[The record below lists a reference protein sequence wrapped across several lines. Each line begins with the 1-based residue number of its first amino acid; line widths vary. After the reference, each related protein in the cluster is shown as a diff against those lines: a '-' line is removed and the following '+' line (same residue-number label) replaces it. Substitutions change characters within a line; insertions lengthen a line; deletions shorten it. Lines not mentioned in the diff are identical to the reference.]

1 MTEQKITLELT
12 LDELQLLD
20 KYVEKTDDTYSVLM
34 KIKDAYP
41 SQKSPAEEAYKEI
54 YGDYPMGEPF
64 WIVFKKG
71 YEAAEKS
78 KVEPSLINCVLEGN
92 PPNGYSYWDEWFE
105 ELESK
110 GILHNLK
117 ISSKEF
123 NEKVKEP
130 TKPMDEVVERLVKKC
145 EKEIETHKSQPKMT
159 LENEGKFEIVSYNDK
174 CYVRMDYSYDTLWY
188 RSKNTK
194 DLDGNNLIL
203 ITDGETRRLLE
214 GVWFNDVKR
223 GKYD

>member
-12 LDELQLLD
+12 LEELKLLD

-92 PPNGYSYWDEWFE
+92 PPNGYSSWSEWFE
-105 ELESK
+105 ELGSK

-117 ISSKEF
+117 ISSKDFDDKPYCPDEPEHYDEVEWD
-123 NEKVKEP
+123 EKDNP
-130 TKPMDEVVERLVKKC
+130 KPVDEVVERLVKEHQAQKLWN
-145 EKEIETHKSQPKMT
+145 Q
-159 LENEGKFEIVSYNDK
+159 LEELGYSDLHCDEIVDLVEDWIPEYQNASSSQN
-174 CYVRMDYSYDTLWY
+174 V
-188 RSKNTK
+188 NT
-194 DLDGNNLIL
+194 
-203 ITDGETRRLLE
+203 ELLVE
-214 GVWFNDVKR
+214 GFNDAIRKM
-223 GKYD
+223 KEMLS

>member
-1 MTEQKITLELT
+1 MTEKITLELT
-12 LDELQLLD
+12 TEELQLLD

-41 SQKSPAEEAYKEI
+41 SQKSPAEEAYREI

-92 PPNGYSYWDEWFE
+92 PPNGYSYWNEWFR
-105 ELESK
+105 ELGSK

-117 ISSKEF
+117 ISSKEL

-130 TKPMDEVVERLVKKC
+130 TKPMDEVVERLVKKYQAQKLYNRLS
-145 EKEIETHKSQPKMT
+145 EFNYDKEDCDWILGIVEDWIPDEQSSAGSQNVDT
-159 LENEGKFEIVSYNDK
+159 ELLVEG
-174 CYVRMDYSYDTLWY
+174 
-188 RSKNTK
+188 
-194 DLDGNNLIL
+194 
-203 ITDGETRRLLE
+203 
-214 GVWFNDVKR
+214 FNDCVRKMKEMLR
-223 GKYD
+223 

>member
-1 MTEQKITLELT
+1 MTEKITLELT
-12 LDELQLLD
+12 TEELQLLD

-41 SQKSPAEEAYKEI
+41 SQKSPAEEAYREI

-78 KVEPSLINCVLEGN
+78 KVEPSMINCVLEGN
-92 PPNGYSYWDEWFE
+92 PPNGYSCWKEWFK
-105 ELESK
+105 ELGSK

-123 NEKVKEP
+123 KEKVEEP
-130 TKPMDEVVERLVKKC
+130 TKPMDEVVERLLKKYQ
-145 EKEIETHKSQPKMT
+145 EQKLYNRLFEFNYDKEDCDWILGIVEDWIPDEQSSEGSQNVN
-159 LENEGKFEIVSYNDK
+159 NE
-174 CYVRMDYSYDTLWY
+174 
-188 RSKNTK
+188 
-194 DLDGNNLIL
+194 
-203 ITDGETRRLLE
+203 LLAK
-214 GVWFNDVKR
+214 GFNDAIRKMKEMLR
-223 GKYD
+223 

>member
-64 WIVFKKG
+64 WTVFKKG

-78 KVEPSLINCVLEGN
+78 KVEPSMINCFIEGN
-92 PPNGYSYWDEWFE
+92 PPNGYSSWSEWFR
-105 ELESK
+105 ELGSK

-117 ISSKEF
+117 ISSKDF
-123 NEKVKEP
+123 KEKVEEP
-130 TKPMDEVVERLVKKC
+130 TKPMDEVVERLLKKYQEQKLYNRLFEFGYDKEDCDWILGIVEDWILDEQSSAGSQDVNTELLVK
-145 EKEIETHKSQPKMT
+145 
-159 LENEGKFEIVSYNDK
+159 G
-174 CYVRMDYSYDTLWY
+174 
-188 RSKNTK
+188 
-194 DLDGNNLIL
+194 
-203 ITDGETRRLLE
+203 
-214 GVWFNDVKR
+214 FNDAIRKMKEMLR
-223 GKYD
+223 

>member
-1 MTEQKITLELT
+1 MTEKITLELT
-12 LDELQLLD
+12 TEELQLLD

-54 YGDYPMGEPF
+54 YGDYPSRRSILGEPF

-92 PPNGYSYWDEWFE
+92 PPNGYSSWSEWFE
-105 ELESK
+105 ELGSK

-117 ISSKEF
+117 ISSKEL

-130 TKPMDEVVERLVKKC
+130 TKPMDEVVERLLKKYQ
-145 EKEIETHKSQPKMT
+145 EQKLYNRLFEFNYDKEDCDWILGIVEDWIPDEQSSEGSQNVN
-159 LENEGKFEIVSYNDK
+159 NE
-174 CYVRMDYSYDTLWY
+174 
-188 RSKNTK
+188 
-194 DLDGNNLIL
+194 
-203 ITDGETRRLLE
+203 LLVE
-214 GVWFNDVKR
+214 GFNDAIRKMKEMLR
-223 GKYD
+223 

>member
-1 MTEQKITLELT
+1 MTEKIALELT
-12 LDELQLLD
+12 TEELQLLD

-54 YGDYPMGEPF
+54 YGNYPMGEPF
-64 WIVFKKG
+64 WIVFEKG

-92 PPNGYSYWDEWFE
+92 PPNGYSYWNEWFR
-105 ELESK
+105 ELGSK

-117 ISSKEF
+117 ISSKEL

-130 TKPMDEVVERLVKKC
+130 TKPMDEVVERLLKKYQ
-145 EKEIETHKSQPKMT
+145 EQKLYNRLFEFNYDKEDCDWILGIVEDWIPDEQSSEGSQNVN
-159 LENEGKFEIVSYNDK
+159 NE
-174 CYVRMDYSYDTLWY
+174 
-188 RSKNTK
+188 
-194 DLDGNNLIL
+194 
-203 ITDGETRRLLE
+203 LLVE
-214 GVWFNDVKR
+214 GFNDAIRKMKEMLR
-223 GKYD
+223 

>member
-1 MTEQKITLELT
+1 MRGNSLRPMSNPTTDQKITLELT
-12 LDELQLLD
+12 IEELQLLD

-78 KVEPSLINCVLEGN
+78 KVEPSLINCFIEGN
-92 PPNGYSYWDEWFE
+92 PPNGYSSWSEWFE
-105 ELESK
+105 ELGSK

-123 NEKVKEP
+123 NEKVEKP
-130 TKPMDEVVERLVKKC
+130 TKPMDEVVERLVKK
-145 EKEIETHKSQPKMT
+145 SQAQK
-159 LENEGKFEIVSYNDK
+159 LWNRVRNELGFTVKDCDEIVDLVEDWLPEPQSAGGSQD
-174 CYVRMDYSYDTLWY
+174 V
-188 RSKNTK
+188 NT
-194 DLDGNNLIL
+194 
-203 ITDGETRRLLE
+203 ELLVE
-214 GVWFNDVKR
+214 GFNDAIRKM
-223 GKYD
+223 KEMLS

>member
-1 MTEQKITLELT
+1 MTEKITLELT
-12 LDELQLLD
+12 TEELQLLD

-54 YGDYPMGEPF
+54 YGNYPMGEPF

-78 KVEPSLINCVLEGN
+78 KVEPSLINCFIEGN
-92 PPNGYSYWDEWFE
+92 PPNGYSSWSEWFE
-105 ELESK
+105 ELGSK

-117 ISSKEF
+117 ISSKEL

-130 TKPMDEVVERLVKKC
+130 TKPMDEVVERLLKKYQ
-145 EKEIETHKSQPKMT
+145 EQKLYNRLFEFNYDKEDCDWILGIVEDWIPDEQSSEGSQNVN
-159 LENEGKFEIVSYNDK
+159 NE
-174 CYVRMDYSYDTLWY
+174 
-188 RSKNTK
+188 
-194 DLDGNNLIL
+194 
-203 ITDGETRRLLE
+203 LLVE
-214 GVWFNDVKR
+214 GFNDAIRKMKEMLR
-223 GKYD
+223 

>member
-1 MTEQKITLELT
+1 MTEKITLELT
-12 LDELQLLD
+12 TEELQLLD

-41 SQKSPAEEAYKEI
+41 SQKSPAEEAYREI

-78 KVEPSLINCVLEGN
+78 KVEPSMINCVLEGN
-92 PPNGYSYWDEWFE
+92 PPNGYSCWKEWFK
-105 ELESK
+105 ELGSK

-123 NEKVKEP
+123 KEKVEEP
-130 TKPMDEVVERLVKKC
+130 TKPMDEVVERLLKKYQEQKLYNRLFEFNYDKEDCDWILGIVEDWIPDEQSSEGSQNVNNELLVK
-145 EKEIETHKSQPKMT
+145 
-159 LENEGKFEIVSYNDK
+159 G
-174 CYVRMDYSYDTLWY
+174 
-188 RSKNTK
+188 
-194 DLDGNNLIL
+194 
-203 ITDGETRRLLE
+203 
-214 GVWFNDVKR
+214 FNDAIRKMKEMLR
-223 GKYD
+223 

>member
-1 MTEQKITLELT
+1 MTEKITLELT
-12 LDELQLLD
+12 TEELQLLD

-78 KVEPSLINCVLEGN
+78 KVESSLINCVLEGN
-92 PPNGYSYWDEWFE
+92 PPNGYSYWNEWFR
-105 ELESK
+105 ELGSK

-117 ISSKEF
+117 ISSKEL

-130 TKPMDEVVERLVKKC
+130 TKPMDEVVERLLKKYQ
-145 EKEIETHKSQPKMT
+145 EQKLYNRLFEFNYDKEDCDWILGIVEDWIPDEQSSEGSQNVN
-159 LENEGKFEIVSYNDK
+159 NE
-174 CYVRMDYSYDTLWY
+174 
-188 RSKNTK
+188 
-194 DLDGNNLIL
+194 
-203 ITDGETRRLLE
+203 LLVE
-214 GVWFNDVKR
+214 GFNDAIRKMKEMLR
-223 GKYD
+223 

>member
-1 MTEQKITLELT
+1 MTEKITLELT
-12 LDELQLLD
+12 TEELQLLD

-54 YGDYPMGEPF
+54 YGNYPMGEPF

-92 PPNGYSYWDEWFE
+92 PPNGYSYWNEWFR
-105 ELESK
+105 ELGSK

-117 ISSKEF
+117 ISSKEL

-130 TKPMDEVVERLVKKC
+130 TKPMDEVVERLLKKYQ
-145 EKEIETHKSQPKMT
+145 EQKLYNRLFEFNYDKEDCDWILGIVEDWIPDEQSSEGSQNVN
-159 LENEGKFEIVSYNDK
+159 NE
-174 CYVRMDYSYDTLWY
+174 
-188 RSKNTK
+188 
-194 DLDGNNLIL
+194 
-203 ITDGETRRLLE
+203 LLVE
-214 GVWFNDVKR
+214 GFNDAIRKMKEMLR
-223 GKYD
+223 

>member
-12 LDELQLLD
+12 LDELHMLD

-54 YGDYPMGEPF
+54 YGNYPMGEPF

-78 KVEPSLINCVLEGN
+78 KVEPSLINCVLKGN
-92 PPNGYSYWDEWFE
+92 PPNGYSYWNEWFK
-105 ELESK
+105 ELGSR

-117 ISSKEF
+117 ISSKEL

-130 TKPMDEVVERLVKKC
+130 TKPMDEVVERLTKKYQ
-145 EKEIETHKSQPKMT
+145 SQKLFNRLRDE
-159 LENEGKFEIVSYNDK
+159 LEYSFDCCDEIVDLVEDWLPEPQSAEGSQN
-174 CYVRMDYSYDTLWY
+174 VDTEL
-188 RSKNTK
+188 
-194 DLDGNNLIL
+194 LVDG
-203 ITDGETRRLLE
+203 
-214 GVWFNDVKR
+214 FNHCLQKIKEML
-223 GKYD
+223 G